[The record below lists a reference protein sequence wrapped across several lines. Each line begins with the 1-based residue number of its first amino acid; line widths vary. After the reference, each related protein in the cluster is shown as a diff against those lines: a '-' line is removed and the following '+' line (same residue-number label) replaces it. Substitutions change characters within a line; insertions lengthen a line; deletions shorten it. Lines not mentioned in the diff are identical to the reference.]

1 LKIKIICI
9 WLWYMIWIFSLSK
22 GGMNCW
28 DLIISVVPL
37 AQVWMII
44 FLMRLIHSLLMFL
57 NLGHCLS
64 NWYLS

>member
-1 LKIKIICI
+1 LEIKIISI

-37 AQVWMII
+37 AQV
-44 FLMRLIHSLLMFL
+44 
-57 NLGHCLS
+57 
-64 NWYLS
+64 